1 MTRTPKRAAEA
12 RLVFVPSVPAV
23 RSRYDRCERK
33 VSVPLDEDLVAQ
45 LATGDEAIR
54 SEVER
59 RRRNRLLGEMLDT
72 LDAELGLVDEAI
84 VVKYERLLG

>member
-1 MTRTPKRAAEA
+1 M
-12 RLVFVPSVPAV
+12 
-23 RSRYDRCERK
+23 
-33 VSVPLDEDLVAQ
+33 PLDEDLVAE
-45 LATGDEAIR
+45 LATGDETIR

-59 RRRNRLLGEMLDT
+59 RRRNRLLGEMPDT

>member
-1 MTRTPKRAAEA
+1 M
-12 RLVFVPSVPAV
+12 
-23 RSRYDRCERK
+23 
-33 VSVPLDEDLVAQ
+33 PLDEDLVAE
-45 LATGDEAIR
+45 LATGDETIR